1 MKKQFMF
8 RDNTVVCLFD
18 DIESEAFLYLQKELP
33 ELIVSENEF
42 KKYLKMP
49 KSLVAKAI
57 CSPDDEFDRHYG
69 MQLSAY
75 RAELKFRTMI
85 RKRVQRYLMVKQ
97 ADILKQQTKLLK
109 YVERVHRPK
118 APVSVK

>member
-1 MKKQFMF
+1 MKKQFKVH
-8 RDNTVVCLFD
+8 DNIVECIFD

-33 ELIVSENEF
+33 EIIVSENEF
-42 KKYLKMP
+42 EKYLKMP
-49 KSLVAKAI
+49 KSLEANAI
-57 CSPDDEFDRHYG
+57 CAPEDVFDRHYG

-97 ADILKQQTKLLK
+97 GDILKHQTKLLR

-118 APVSVK
+118 SPVTGE